1 MGIMFFL
8 LFVVVVLL
16 VLVVALKVTSKGG
29 IKDAEWPFDAKAPLS
44 KPEQTLYF
52 RLVKALPEQVVLA
65 QVQLSSLLAVQK
77 NHDRRAWMNRIK
89 GMSADFVVCDKAFN
103 VVAVVGLDDAAQQGE
118 QGIDAADAK
127 LSEQKYQALAAAG
140 IRVIRWQAKPLPD
153 EALIRSTFKSA

>member
-16 VLVVALKVTSKGG
+16 VLVVALKVTSRGG

-44 KPEQTLYF
+44 KPEQALYF

-77 NHDRRAWMNRIK
+77 NHDRRAWFNRINR
-89 GMSADFVVCDKAFN
+89 MSADFVVCDRGFN
-103 VVAVVGLDDAAQQGE
+103 VLAVIELDDATHE
-118 QGIDAADAK
+118 RPDRVKADEK
-127 LSEQKYQALAAAG
+127 KDQVLAAAG
-140 IRVIRWQAKPLPD
+140 IRLIRWQAKSLPD
-153 EALIRSTFKSA
+153 EALIQSTFKSV